1 MLSAKINITIQT
13 ILFIVIVL
21 STLMTKKWTSSVA
34 NVDITAPSPP
44 VAGKDTNSYKKGDI
58 IAATSPFHTTYTPND
73 ATATSAGGVWTGLGT
88 KQGPIACQK
97 KTQNMV
103 YAGLSLVLV
112 GWIFGWVEVMEGAKI
127 NRTVSGLMS
136 LSTFIGYALLL
147 SSVFVWDKASGGV
160 SPDADGCAPVGAK
173 DLVDPTQA
181 TVHKGMGYY
190 MVVVAAVSGLILSFA
205 EAYEFV
211 ETFSKHGH
219 GFDFEF

>member
-21 STLMTKKWTSSVA
+21 STLMTKKWTSSIA
-34 NVDITAPSPP
+34 NTDIAAGA
-44 VAGKDTNSYKKGDI
+44 AGKDPNAYKKGDI
-58 IAATSPFHTTYTPND
+58 IAATSPFHTTYTPN
-73 ATATSAGGVWTGLGT
+73 ATDVGGVWTGLGT
-88 KQGPIACQK
+88 KQQSSECQK

-127 NRTVSGLMS
+127 NRTVSGIMS

-147 SSVFVWDKASGGV
+147 SSVFVWDKASGG
-160 SPDADGCAPVGAK
+160 ADDNCSTVLAPPLAT
-173 DLVDPTQA
+173 PTQA
-181 TVHKGMGYY
+181 DKHKGMGYY
-190 MVVVAAVSGLILSFA
+190 MVVIAAVSGLILSFA

-211 ETFSKHGH
+211 ENFSKHGH

>member
-21 STLMTKKWTSSVA
+21 STLMTKKWSARIA
-34 NVDITAPSPP
+34 NTDIAAGTAP
-44 VAGKDTNSYKKGDI
+44 KDVNAYTKGDV
-58 IAATSPFHTTYTPND
+58 IAATSPFHETYYPKD
-73 ATATSAGGVWTGLGT
+73 KAGVGGSWTGLGT
-88 KQGPIACQK
+88 KVGVSECQK

-136 LSTFIGYALLL
+136 LTTFIGYALLL
-147 SSVFVWDKASGGV
+147 SSVFVWDRASGGT
-160 SPDADGCAPVGAK
+160 STNCQPIGK
-173 DLVDPTQA
+173 NLLTDPTKA
-181 TVHKGMGYY
+181 AVHKGIGYY

-211 ETFSKHGH
+211 ENFSKNGH

>member
-21 STLMTKKWTSSVA
+21 STLMTKKWTSSIANTNIAKGVA
-34 NVDITAPSPP
+34 PNDP
-44 VAGKDTNSYKKGDI
+44 NEYKKGDI
-58 IAATSPFHTTYTPND
+58 IAATSPFHTTYTPH
-73 ATATSAGGVWTGLGT
+73 AAAGVGGVWTGLGT
-88 KQGPIACQK
+88 KQASSECQK
-97 KTQNMV
+97 KTQTMV

-147 SSVFVWDKASGGV
+147 SSVFVWDKASGGSGTNCSTV
-160 SPDADGCAPVGAK
+160 LTPSIAEANQADN
-173 DLVDPTQA
+173 
-181 TVHKGMGYY
+181 HKGMGYY
-190 MVVVAAVSGLILSFA
+190 MVVAAAVSGLILSFA

>member
-21 STLMTKKWTSSVA
+21 STLMTKKWTSSIA
-34 NVDITAPSPP
+34 NDTITAPAAADKAHDPN
-44 VAGKDTNSYKKGDI
+44 AYKKGDI

-73 ATATSAGGVWTGLGT
+73 ATTVGGVWTGLGT
-88 KQGPIACQK
+88 KQPASACQK

-127 NRTVSGLMS
+127 NRTVSGIMS

-147 SSVFVWDKASGGV
+147 SSVFVWDKASGGA
-160 SPDADGCAPVGAK
+160 DANCSTVLAPP
-173 DLVDPTQA
+173 LVDPKLADT
-181 TVHKGMGYY
+181 HKGMGYY
-190 MVVVAAVSGLILSFA
+190 MVVIAAVSGLILSFA

-211 ETFSKHGH
+211 ENFSKHGH